1 MKKKKLLIK
10 RISGTSGGIPG
21 IHLGLDCTDG
31 SSYRIPRDISR
42 SELRDANIAVLEED
56 GEIVSIAKVDSFRK
70 DGRPDNLRNLTNK
83 PFELDGT
90 EEIVDCR

>member
-1 MKKKKLLIK
+1 MKRLLIK
-10 RISGTSGGIPG
+10 DIRSTSGGMPG
-21 IHLGLDCTDG
+21 LHLGLDCTDG
-31 SSYRIPRDISR
+31 SGYRISRDISR
-42 SELRDANIAVLEED
+42 SALRNATIAVLEEN
-56 GEIVSIAKVDSFRK
+56 GKIVGIAKVDSFKK